1 MRALCIGLA
10 LFPLTAAA
18 QWTIDAEGALVHD
31 NNVSNAQRETDI
43 LQDRALAARVS
54 LGRVFA
60 LGLWD
65 AALRAEARGAQHDR
79 FSALDRLGLGVGVG
93 VRRKLGIGL
102 TAPWIGSDATLL
114 EERYDDELR
123 DGTRAS
129 LSLTLGKRID
139 ERLALSVTAAYDRRS
154 QRHDAPVTPL
164 SGRPFSLQGR
174 SLGLRASYSL
184 SERAELIAGVV
195 RRHGD
200 VVSSTRRNAQIFAQ
214 SAAIANDPALGPDF
228 IAYRLTGARSDA
240 WSLGL
245 SWALGRRASIDG
257 LFTRTQ
263 TRARGGLDYD
273 GDVYSLALVF
283 RD

>member
-1 MRALCIGLA
+1 M
-10 LFPLTAAA
+10 FPFAAAA
-18 QWTIDAEGALVHD
+18 QWTVDAEGAFVHD
-31 NNVSNAQRETDI
+31 DNVSNAQREADI
-43 LQDRALAARVS
+43 LEDRSLTARAA

-65 AALRAEARGAQHDR
+65 AALRAEVRGARHDR
-79 FSALDRLGLGVGVG
+79 FSGLDRLGLGVGAG
-93 VRRKLGIGL
+93 IRRKLGIGL
-102 TAPWIGSDATLL
+102 TAPWIGLDAALR
-114 EERYDDELR
+114 EERYDDDLR

-129 LSLTLGKRID
+129 LSASLGKRIE
-139 ERLALSVTAAYDRRS
+139 ERLAVSVTAAYDRRS
-154 QRHDAPVTPL
+154 QRDDAPVTAL

-174 SLGLRASYSL
+174 SLGLRATYSL
-184 SERAELIAGVV
+184 TERAELIAGLV
-195 RRHGD
+195 RRNGD

-240 WSLGL
+240 LSLGV
-245 SWALGRRASIDG
+245 SWALGRRTSIDG

-273 GDVYSLALVF
+273 GDVYGIALVF